1 MDVLCFEQ
9 PLYNENRGETKNMIQ
24 IDSALL
30 KQLPQLCLGIIA
42 YRNCAISRSPQ
53 MFRGR
58 FNLFQEQVRLQYE
71 GKEIAEIP
79 PIASWRQAFRQLGV
93 SPSRYRPSAEALL
106 RRVIK
111 GQGISEINSG
121 VDVNNLFSLQH
132 LLPIGIYDQN
142 FIDGSITC
150 GIGDENEAFE
160 ALNGRQVSMTGKLLL
175 RDTQGPFGSPYV
187 DSQRTAVTENTT
199 NCLQVLFIIQ
209 DEHSPDIMPLLQ
221 EIGSLFTHING
232 GETVEMKIIT

>member
-1 MDVLCFEQ
+1 
-9 PLYNENRGETKNMIQ
+9 MIQ
-24 IDSALL
+24 IDSTLR
-30 KQLPQLCLGIIA
+30 KQLPQLRLGVIA
-42 YRNCAISRSPQ
+42 YQNCMITRSPQ

-58 FNLFQEQVRLQYE
+58 FNLFQEQIRLQYQ
-71 GKEIAEIP
+71 GKEISEVP

-111 GQGISEINSG
+111 GQRISEINSG

-142 FIDGSITC
+142 HIEGSIIC

-160 ALNGRQVSMTGKLLL
+160 ALNGRQVSMNGKLLL
-175 RDTQGPFGSPYV
+175 RDARGPFGSPYV
-187 DSQRTAVTENTT
+187 DSQRTAVTEETT
-199 NCLQVLFIIQ
+199 NCLQVIFIIQ
-209 DEHSPDIMPLLQ
+209 NEHSPDIMPLLQ
-221 EIGSLFTHING
+221 EISSLFIQING
-232 GETVEMKIIT
+232 GETAEMKVIS